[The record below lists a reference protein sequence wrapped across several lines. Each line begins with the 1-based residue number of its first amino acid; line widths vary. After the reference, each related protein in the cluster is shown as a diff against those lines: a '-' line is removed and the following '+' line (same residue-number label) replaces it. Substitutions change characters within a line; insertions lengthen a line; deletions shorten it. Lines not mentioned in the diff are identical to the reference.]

1 MLGKGIKLP
10 IGLFSFAK
18 QKLQGDT
25 IAVYRN
31 FSKYTPEK
39 KKRKLFRVKN

>member
-1 MLGKGIKLP
+1 MP

-18 QKLQGDT
+18 QKLSGDT

-31 FSKYTPEK
+31 FSKYTLEK
-39 KKRKLFRVKN
+39 KKAVLAEEEF